1 MRNKSMN
8 ILTLLTLSIIIWSG
22 CTSTPLYNVKDS
34 NMPPAAVGKELKLD
48 DVTRAI
54 VQAGT
59 GLGWDMRVAKPGQI
73 VGTLRLRSHTAV
85 VDIPY
90 TTSSYSII
98 YNSSQKLNY
107 DAEKNQI
114 HRNYNGWVQNLDK
127 AIRNRLTGMGA

>member
-1 MRNKSMN
+1 MG
-8 ILTLLTLSIIIWSG
+8 TFLLTLAIAVWSG
-22 CTSTPLYNVKDS
+22 CTSSPLHNVKDS
-34 NMPPAAVGKELKLD
+34 TVPPAAMAKELKLD

-54 VQAGT
+54 VQAGA

-73 VGTLRLRSHTAV
+73 VGTLRLRSHTAI

-98 YNSSQKLNY
+98 YNSSQNLNY

>member
-1 MRNKSMN
+1 MH
-8 ILTLLTLSIIIWSG
+8 ILILLMLAIAVWSG
-22 CTSTPLYNVKDS
+22 CSSSPLHNVKDS
-34 NMPPAAVGKELKLD
+34 SMPPAAMGKELKLD

-54 VQAGT
+54 VQAGA

-98 YNSSQKLNY
+98 YNSSQNLNH
-107 DAEKNQI
+107 DPAKNQI
-114 HRNYNGWVQNLDK
+114 HKNYNSWVQNLDK
-127 AIRNRLTGMGA
+127 AIRNRLVATGA